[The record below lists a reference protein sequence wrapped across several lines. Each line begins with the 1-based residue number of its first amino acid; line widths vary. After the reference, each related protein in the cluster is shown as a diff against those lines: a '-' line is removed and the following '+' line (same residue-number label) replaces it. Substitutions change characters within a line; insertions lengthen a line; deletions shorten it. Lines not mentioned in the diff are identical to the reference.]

1 MHLLDWIMDNKSE
14 INEIFSKYNA
24 SNIVL
29 IGSVSRRAENEQSD
43 IDFVANLKKGDNDQI
58 DLGAYSALKNE
69 LQKYFNRKID
79 LADHTQIEEQYPN
92 ALRNG
97 IRI

>member
-1 MHLLDWIMDNKSE
+1 MENKSE
-14 INEIFSKYNA
+14 IIEIFSKYNA

-29 IGSVSRRAENEQSD
+29 IGSVSQRKEGEKSD
-43 IDFVANLKKGDNDQI
+43 IDFVANLKRFNNGQI
-58 DLGAYSALKNE
+58 DFNAYLALKNE
-69 LQKYFNRKID
+69 LLKYFNRKID